1 MSPEEYYP
9 ILPTKI
15 QKAVICLPEEMQAWE
30 DENLKL
36 KTRIAELEIQVA
48 ALKKIAIK
56 GIAQMLI
63 ADGAEMCIV
72 PDSVYSEAD
81 CYCVEDVMQC
91 PARDYVLSEARRQ
104 LQAEHPEAFG

>member
-1 MSPEEYYP
+1 MTPEEYYP
-9 ILPTKI
+9 IPPTKT
-15 QKAVICLPEEMQAWE
+15 QKAIICIPKEVQVWKN
-30 DENLKL
+30 ENQTL

-56 GIAQMLI
+56 EVAQMLI

-72 PDSVYSEAD
+72 PHSVYSEAD

-91 PARDYVLSEARRQ
+91 PARDYVLSEAYRQ
-104 LQAEHPEAFG
+104 LAEEHPEAFR